1 MGRLPP
7 TARHRHSD
15 KVHIVTE
22 EQGSLASPSFRDMRW
37 TERLPFR
44 FGVFVQSGPTGS
56 GHRRRNTI
64 FHRTLPDCDPGDRS
78 VAGAI
83 FCIAEIVEGGAS
95 FRAAFLPFPFARRC
109 RLRLRRAQNEKRRA
123 GPQGRRGKN
132 ADQKDNGRAAPSRP
146 PQWSGRKRGFLPALL
161 FGIDARGKFRTHARI
176 CRDTANPAP
185 RGIGR
190 RRERHP

>member
-15 KVHIVTE
+15 KVHLATE
-22 EQGSLASPSFRDMRW
+22 RQGSLASPSFRGMRW

-83 FCIAEIVEGGAS
+83 FCIADIVEGGAS

-109 RLRLRRAQNEKRRA
+109 RLRQRRAKTKTPRRSA
-123 GPQGRRGKN
+123 GPAR
-132 ADQKDNGRAAPSRP
+132 QKYRSERQWRATRSRP
-146 PQWSGRKRGFLPALL
+146 PNGQA
-161 FGIDARGKFRTHARI
+161 ARGRSSPPCPSASML
-176 CRDTANPAP
+176 AASSAP
-185 RGIGR
+185 TRASAATLPTPPR
-190 RRERHP
+190 AV